1 MLDLILGAG
10 LVVKAVLLLLAL
22 LSVASWAVMAY
33 KSRELSSAERDTRA
47 FLSAYHEQP
56 MDAAYHVATRR
67 GKSPLAAVFLAG
79 YRDQA
84 ALRRLGKDESYSR
97 DAVEEIIARLAW
109 VQAEELQRLD
119 RGVSFLA
126 TTGSSAPFIGLFGT
140 VIGIMNAFREIGAS
154 GSASLAVVAPG
165 IAEAL
170 VATAVGLFA
179 AIPAVMGYNAARV
192 RLGRLQ
198 IQLEAFQLEL
208 GEAFRRSV
216 AGGR

>member
-1 MLDLILGAG
+1 MLELILGAG
-10 LVVKAVLLLLAL
+10 LVVKAVLVLLAG
-22 LSVASWAVMAY
+22 LSIASWAVMLY
-33 KSRELSSAERDTRA
+33 KSRELSGAERDTRA
-47 FLSAYHEQP
+47 FLAAYHEQP
-56 MDAAYHVATRR
+56 LDAAYHVATRCGR
-67 GKSPLAAVFLAG
+67 SPLAAMFLAG

-84 ALRRLGKDESYSR
+84 ALRRLGKDESFSR
-97 DAVEEIIARLAW
+97 NAVEGIIARLGW

-140 VIGIMNAFREIGAS
+140 VIGIMNAFRDIGLS

-192 RLGRLQ
+192 RLGRLEA
-198 IQLEAFQLEL
+198 QLQAFREEL
-208 GEAFRRSV
+208 AETFRRSV
-216 AGGR
+216 AAR